1 LAVQAIAGG
10 VLTLPRRGLADRR
23 EHRQAAA
30 GAAAEATASIDPMAI
45 FANEAA
51 TWFRKLLIREK
62 SGRRASCLITQRSLL
77 VMLVSPALSTMA
89 ET

>member
-1 LAVQAIAGG
+1 
-10 VLTLPRRGLADRR
+10 
-23 EHRQAAA
+23 
-30 GAAAEATASIDPMAI
+30 MAI

>member
-1 LAVQAIAGG
+1 V
-10 VLTLPRRGLADRR
+10 
-23 EHRQAAA
+23 
-30 GAAAEATASIDPMAI
+30 AI

-77 VMLVSPALSTMA
+77 LMLVSPALSTMA